1 MEVVEVNQ
9 SPVYLVTFGSG
20 KTWHPAVQRLKHQAI
35 RSKRFGKIFL
45 YDEKDLNFN
54 LTENDF
60 DFYQSNP
67 RGYGMWIWKPLIIRR
82 MLSLYPECE
91 IVLYLDSGCEINSS
105 MKGLEKLDSYIA
117 TVRQDGGLAFEL
129 PFVEEN
135 WTSDFVIDDMKA
147 RDLALTR
154 QLAGGIFFIKNSI
167 AYHAFLN
174 SWINWMKKDDFKY
187 LRGSN
192 FNSSSNHMFHEHRF
206 DQSIFSILWKK
217 SRFTIL
223 PDESFWAPDW
233 STNGKDYPIW
243 ATRNRMRLSFAS
255 NRFVFFLYRVLRIF
269 LRTATRK
276 KIII

>member
-1 MEVVEVNQ
+1 MEIVEVNQ

-20 KTWHPAVQRLKHQAI
+20 KTWYPAVQRLKHQAI
-35 RSKRFGKIFL
+35 RSKRFGKIVL

-67 RGYGMWIWKPLIIRR
+67 RGYGMWIWKPLIIRD
-82 MLSLYPECE
+82 MLNMYPECE

-105 MKGLEKLDSYIA
+105 PAALEKFDSYIA
-117 TVRQDGGLAFEL
+117 TVRQNGGIAFEL
-129 PFVEEN
+129 PFIEEN
-135 WTSDFVIDDMKA
+135 WTSDFVIEDMEA

-167 AYHAFLN
+167 SYHTFLD
-174 SWINWMKKDDFKY
+174 SWITWMKRDNFKY
-187 LRGSN
+187 LTGSK
-192 FNSSSNHMFHEHRF
+192 FNSSSNHTFHEHRF

-217 SRFTIL
+217 NGFTIL
-223 PDESFWAPDW
+223 PDESFWASDW
-233 STNGKDYPIW
+233 KLNGKDYPIW
-243 ATRNRMRLSFAS
+243 STRNRLRFSYAS
-255 NRFVFFLYRVLRIF
+255 NRFFLLIYRGLRIF
-269 LRTATRK
+269 LLTATRG

>member
-1 MEVVEVNQ
+1 MEIVEVNQ
-9 SPVYLVTFGSG
+9 SRVYLVTFGSG
-20 KTWHPAVQRLKHQAI
+20 KTWYPALQRLKHQAI

-45 YDEKDLNFN
+45 YDENDLNFN

-60 DFYQSNP
+60 DFYKSNP
-67 RGYGMWIWKPLIIRR
+67 RGYGMWIWKALIIRN
-82 MLSLYPECE
+82 MLSMYPDCE

-105 MKGLEKLDSYIA
+105 TNALEKLDSYIA

-167 AYHAFLN
+167 SYHSFLN
-174 SWINWMKKDDFKY
+174 SWITWMKKDNFKY
-187 LRGSN
+187 LTGSKI
-192 FNSSSNHMFHEHRF
+192 NSSSNSTFHEHRF

-217 SRFTIL
+217 SRFPIL
-223 PDESFWAPDW
+223 PDESFWAPNW

-243 ATRNRMRLSFAS
+243 STRSKLRFSFAS
-255 NRFVFFLYRVLRIF
+255 NRFFLFLYRVLRIS
-269 LRTATRK
+269 LLTATRG
-276 KIII
+276 KIVI